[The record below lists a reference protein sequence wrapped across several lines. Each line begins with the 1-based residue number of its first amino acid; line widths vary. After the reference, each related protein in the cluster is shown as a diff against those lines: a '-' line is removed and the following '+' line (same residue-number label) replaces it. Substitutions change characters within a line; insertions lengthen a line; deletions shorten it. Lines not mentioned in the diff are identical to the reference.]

1 MGQTSI
7 TTTSPQA
14 APRSF
19 ARQLRGI
26 PNVSRPGSQNGLSA
40 ASLLQSHFWTGQ
52 PRLEPTLTAP
62 ESRSDQRLTT
72 PSPRQSRA
80 QKEECKTMNTLAA
93 TNLVR
98 SATTRGYDAPQQTA
112 AARLQA
118 QLHLPAGEAFD
129 SLLSVHKVLG
139 AELPNTPLN
148 IYEAGGGST
157 CFLPTDVVRRANVT
171 VVDIDEEQLRN
182 NDYADR
188 TILGDI
194 QTYRFSPRSFDLV
207 ICYNVLEHVP
217 DVEATLDG
225 FFQSLKQGGL
235 VLIAAPNPKS
245 LSGVVTKYTPHWFHV
260 WFYRHVL
267 GKKRAGLPGQ
277 SPFPTFFH
285 RLVTPANLV
294 AFAKKHGMQVVYRRE
309 HESPRFPEMR
319 AGKPLLAGLLDTFAK
334 VVNRLLPGDFDMRR
348 GDYHL
353 ILQKPKVVQKKA
365 KPVIQLVEGLAPAA
379 GAATRS
385 QSLPGVIKALSF
397 ADVVGRNERTT
408 TVDADKN
415 GHSLNGLFPISVNS
429 PSMSMVNVSCCV
441 GSAPDAAS
449 RVTEKVTPQPMRA
462 AVRMEAG
469 DHASL

>member
-1 MGQTSI
+1 MSKSAAMTLARS
-7 TTTSPQA
+7 TTSREYDTSQQA
-14 APRSF
+14 AS
-19 ARQLRGI
+19 
-26 PNVSRPGSQNGLSA
+26 
-40 ASLLQSHFWTGQ
+40 
-52 PRLEPTLTAP
+52 
-62 ESRSDQRLTT
+62 
-72 PSPRQSRA
+72 
-80 QKEECKTMNTLAA
+80 
-93 TNLVR
+93 
-98 SATTRGYDAPQQTA
+98 A

-129 SLLSVHKVLG
+129 SLLAVHKVLG
-139 AELPNTPLN
+139 AELPKRALS

-157 CFLPTDVVRRANVT
+157 CFLPVDVVRRADVT

-182 NDYADR
+182 NGYADR

-194 QTYRFSPRSFDLV
+194 QTYRFAPRSFDLV

-217 DVEATLDG
+217 DVEATLNG
-225 FFQSLKQGGL
+225 FFQSLKPGGL

-294 AFAKKHGMQVVYRRE
+294 AFAKRHGMQVIYRRE

-319 AGKPLLAGLLDTFAK
+319 AGKPLLAALLDTFAK
-334 VVNRLLPGDFDMRR
+334 AVNRLLPGDFDMRR

-353 ILQKPKVVQKKA
+353 ILQKPNVPQTTA
-365 KPVIQLVEGLAPAA
+365 KPILQLVERPAPATD
-379 GAATRS
+379 AAS
-385 QSLPGVIKALSF
+385 QSRPLPAVIKTLSF
-397 ADVVGRNERTT
+397 ADAVSGSGSTQ

-415 GHSLNGLFPISVNS
+415 DLQLNGLFGISVNS
-429 PSMSMVNVSCCV
+429 PSMSMVNFSCCV
-441 GSAPDAAS
+441 GTASDAAP
-449 RVTEKVTPQPMRA
+449 RVTEGVTPQPMRA

-469 DHASL
+469 DHACL